1 MGQSQTKTTDR
12 DAAQALAHLE
22 EALSILDELDI
33 PADVG
38 AHVDLAICRLRDRL
52 EGSEDA

>member
-1 MGQSQTKTTDR
+1 MGQSRTKTTER
-12 DAAQALAHLE
+12 DADQALELLE

-38 AHVDLAICRLRDRL
+38 ANVDLAICQLRDRL
-52 EGSEDA
+52 GKPREP